1 MNNKFIDDILEF
13 LIENTVVKRYEK
25 LPDVNFHYTGYLI
38 VPIGNGFRFDVS
50 YKTILP
56 NGDFTNEWWTEMKEI
71 YTLKDKE
78 VMYVLDEYNDFLWY
92 MVEKINLKEE
102 IKSEINET
110 KEPPSFNFV
119 TNQYENIDKKFLD
132 KVVGVLKDETDYNS
146 NNNNLTI
153 PISPYTLN
161 KLTNYGH
168 PLTGGF
174 HSFKPYAHFYD
185 EMQDKFG
192 IGNYAEIQY
201 IYHKYKKYILEL
213 INTEI

>member
-50 YKTILP
+50 YKTRHP
-56 NGDFTNEWWTEMKEI
+56 DGDFTNEWWTEMKEI

-78 VMYVLDEYNDFLWY
+78 VMYVLNEYNDFLWY

-119 TNQYENIDKKFLD
+119 TNQYENINKKFLD
-132 KVVGVLKDETDYNS
+132 KVLGVLKDETNYNS

-153 PISPYTLN
+153 PIRPYRLN
-161 KLTNYGH
+161 NLGKYGH
-168 PLTGGF
+168 SLTGDK
-174 HSFKPYAHFYD
+174 HSFKPYPSFSD
-185 EMQDKFG
+185 DMSDKFG
-192 IGNYAEIQY
+192 IGNDAEIQY
-201 IYHKYKKYILEL
+201 IYQKYKEYILEL
-213 INTEI
+213 I